1 MAAMKHVTIVR
12 HAHAEKHEADID
24 DFERRLDKR
33 GRGEAERMAE
43 LAHALGLRP
52 DHIVTSPAVRTV
64 STAKEFARALGYPL
78 PKIRHDDRIYLAERA
93 ALVTILRAVPAACR
107 HVLLVGHNPG
117 LSRLAKWL
125 TDDAT
130 IGDLPPAAVCALR
143 ANIDRW
149 AAVDAGR
156 FARVALRWPDDGGPS
171 R

>member
-1 MAAMKHVTIVR
+1 MKHVTIVR
-12 HAHAEKHEADID
+12 HAHAERHDSDIE

-33 GRGEAERMAE
+33 GRREAEEMAE
-43 LAHALGLRP
+43 LAHAIGLRP

-64 STAKEFARALGYPL
+64 STAKEFARTLGFPL
-78 PKIRHDDRIYLAERA
+78 PKIRHDDRIYLGERA
-93 ALVTILRAVPAACR
+93 TLVTILKAAPPGCR

-125 TDDAT
+125 TGDDT

-143 ANIDRW
+143 ADIGRW
-149 AAVDAGR
+149 AEIEAGE
-156 FARVALRWPDDGGPS
+156 FERVALRWPDDGAA

>member
-1 MAAMKHVTIVR
+1 MAAMKLVTIVR
-12 HAHAEKHEADID
+12 HAHAEKHEADVE

-33 GRGEAERMAE
+33 GRREAEEMAE

-64 STAKEFARALGYPL
+64 STAKEFARALGFPL
-78 PKIRHDDRIYLAERA
+78 QKIRHDDRIYLADRA

-125 TDDAT
+125 TDDDS
-130 IGDLPPAAVCALR
+130 IGDLVPAALCALKGPGV
-143 ANIDRW
+143 DRW
-149 AAVDAGR
+149 ADVDAGL
-156 FARVALRWPDDGGPS
+156 FERVALRSPGDGAAH
-171 R
+171 